1 MGSFFSLPVGISL
14 VALGLTALYWFKS
27 QRKRPS
33 AIEFRRLHEVP
44 EFAPEAK
51 ALVLSEWPSRTYV
64 FDEDNSSFDESSDV
78 FPCHV
83 IATAVT
89 EGKRHVVAHA
99 KLDGKDSA
107 DLIKFQQMLKVG
119 LPVGAVKQAMQVS
132 GVDPDSLD
140 LNSSDTVPPPDDVRK
155 VHVANLVVKPELRG
169 LGLGKSMC
177 AFAAQVASTIGT
189 TQIKATCEKQF
200 VPFYERL
207 GMRRK
212 GIAEN
217 ARRDIPKVRL
227 GIELYYDIG
236 EDSLK
241 EGEQLL
247 REIRAKFAG

>member
-1 MGSFFSLPVGISL
+1 MGSFFSLPAGISL

-44 EFAPEAK
+44 KFAPETK

-99 KLDGKDSA
+99 KLYGKDSA
-107 DLIKFQQMLKVG
+107 DLIKFQQMLKV
-119 LPVGAVKQAMQVS
+119 VGAVKQAMQAS

-140 LNSSDTVPPPDDVRK
+140 LNSSDTLPPSVHVCK
-155 VHVANLVVKPELRG
+155 VHVANLVVKPEVRG

-177 AFAAQVASTIGT
+177 AFAAQVASTIGAI
-189 TQIKATCEKQF
+189 QIEATCEKQF

-217 ARRDIPKVRL
+217 ARKDIPKVRL
-227 GIELYYDIG
+227 DLRRILNRLGTVGNARSDRW
-236 EDSLK
+236 SL
-241 EGEQLL
+241 
-247 REIRAKFAG
+247 IAN